1 MNCTICERP
10 TKFFQTGQLLGR
22 HQVDYWHC
30 PHCGS
35 IGTESPFWLPEAYDA
50 RAITSTDVG
59 LVCRNLEL
67 SRITSVIL
75 RYCYPTN
82 SQFLDY
88 GGGYGLL
95 VRLMRDRGYNFHWQ
109 DEYCGNLFAV
119 NWVASPDVQYELLTA
134 FEVMEHLPK
143 PIETIAAMF
152 QQAPNILFST
162 ELIPNPTPDLAAWD
176 YYGLEHGQHVTLYT
190 TTALKHLAQRWNKY
204 FYSNGQNLHLFSH
217 KPLNWFQQQ
226 ILKNRR
232 LTQLLDYSSRR
243 VSLLPQDYQVAI
255 KSTQFPVHSKE

>member
-1 MNCTICERP
+1 
-10 TKFFQTGQLLGR
+10 
-22 HQVDYWHC
+22 
-30 PHCGS
+30 
-35 IGTESPFWLPEAYDA
+35 
-50 RAITSTDVG
+50 
-59 LVCRNLEL
+59 
-67 SRITSVIL
+67 
-75 RYCYPTN
+75 
-82 SQFLDY
+82 
-88 GGGYGLL
+88 
-95 VRLMRDRGYNFHWQ
+95 
-109 DEYCGNLFAV
+109 
-119 NWVASPDVQYELLTA
+119 VQYELLTA